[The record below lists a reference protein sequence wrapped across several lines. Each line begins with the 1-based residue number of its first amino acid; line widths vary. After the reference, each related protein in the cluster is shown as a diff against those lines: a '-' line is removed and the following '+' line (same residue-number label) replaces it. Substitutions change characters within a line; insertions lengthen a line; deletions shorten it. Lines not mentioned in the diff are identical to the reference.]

1 MTKLRDSQM
10 QRGLERM
17 STKTVKVFGGP
28 PPCSKCKNVERI
40 FVEVAKESGIGCPR
54 CAYVGPLG

>member
-1 MTKLRDSQM
+1 
-10 QRGLERM
+10 M